1 MLVAMVVA
9 LRRYLQPDP
18 YAGWEWSLAGPVP
31 VHGPKT
37 IGRQMVEYKT
47 VLLDVENGVATL
59 TLNRPDSRNALN
71 ALIMEELCQAL
82 DQLAQNP
89 EVRVLIVT
97 GKGDVFCAGGDIRE
111 HPSLRAENA
120 ISRNDHIQEA
130 QNLPLRLHGFEKPV
144 IAAINGPAFGAGFDL
159 AMGCDIRIA
168 AEEANFAEVFV
179 KLGLMP
185 DYGGTYFLSRIVG
198 VAKALELI
206 LTGDSIDAAEA
217 LNLGLVNKV
226 VSAQDLLPQ
235 ARDLAERLAKGP
247 SVAHRFIKNAVYSN
261 TRGTL
266 EEALEREKDGQV
278 ILMDTEDVKN
288 AVKSF
293 GDKRPLVFAGK

>member
-1 MLVAMVVA
+1 
-9 LRRYLQPDP
+9 
-18 YAGWEWSLAGPVP
+18 
-31 VHGPKT
+31 
-37 IGRQMVEYKT
+37 MVEYKT
-47 VLLDVENGVATL
+47 VLLDVENKVATL

-71 ALIMEELCQAL
+71 ALLMEELCHAL
-82 DQLAQNP
+82 DQLAGNP
-89 EVRVLIVT
+89 DVRVLIVT

-120 ISRNDHIQEA
+120 ISRNDYIQEA
-130 QNLPLRLHGFEKPV
+130 QNLPLCLHGFEKPV

-168 AEEANFAEVFV
+168 AEEASFAEAFV

-206 LTGDSIDAAEA
+206 LTGDSIDSADA
-217 LNLGLVNKV
+217 LNLGLVSKV
-226 VSAQDLLPQ
+226 VSAQDLMPQ
-235 ARDLAERLAKGP
+235 ARSLAERLAKGP

-278 ILMDTEDVKN
+278 ILMDTEDAKN
-288 AVKSF
+288 AIKSF
-293 GDKRPLVFAGK
+293 GDKRPLVFSGK